1 MFYRTLTI
9 FTVRY
14 ARPIIAAWLCILI
27 VTGVLAVR
35 LTSVLSDHGVK
46 VEDGA
51 YAKVQQLLHD
61 TFRLPS
67 DPVIILFEK
76 PHSISKTQFRN
87 EISLTIQRLQHLPGI
102 GQILSPLD
110 QPGMVQEQIAYAVIP
125 ITAEKSDI
133 PPTIQRLRNA
143 IPNHLAISATLTGK
157 HVVQEDVN
165 QSSQRDL
172 MKAEAIGLPVAFLIL
187 WLAFGGFFLALLP
200 ILAGLLAVVGA
211 MGVMAILGT
220 KMELSIFTL
229 NVIPMVGLALSLDFA
244 LILVSRF
251 REELRRR
258 PMMQALAHTL
268 STAGRAILF
277 SALCVAFAISGVL
290 WIDMPIFTSI
300 AASGL
305 VVLTFSVLITLTLVP
320 ALLSLTASKMMP
332 AANDSDSANPKRS
345 SAWLAIAHFVMQR
358 PIRLCLLA
366 SLILV
371 SCIMPL
377 ASMRIAVPDH
387 TSLPRSYESRAGA
400 ERFSKAF
407 LGPNTSQAHI
417 IAEIPAGLMQR
428 KDWERLG
435 QIHARLSRDPG
446 VVKVDSVF
454 SLFTPEQLY
463 AVRQSPELNRKYR
476 PVTAPFLSANHVRF
490 AVTLRGDAASDQAKQ
505 WVRSWER
512 QHPDLL
518 VGGEPKFQQEAQ
530 DEIANHLYSVLLFI
544 FISNFL
550 VLFVAFRSILIPI
563 KTILMNLL
571 SLGASFGIL
580 VWIFEGGR
588 FGIEQTSIAL
598 MIPVFIF
605 GLTFGIS
612 MDYGVFLLSRIYESY
627 RLTGNNDQAVG
638 EGLASSSKIITSAA
652 AIMVA
657 VTAPFAMA
665 DVSGIQQLGIGIAS
679 AILIDATI
687 VRILLVPSLM
697 KLLGKWNWWAP

>member
-9 FTVRY
+9 FAIRY
-14 ARPIIAAWLCILI
+14 AKPIIAAWLCILI
-27 VTGVLAVR
+27 VTGVMATK

-46 VEDGA
+46 VENGA

-61 TFRLPS
+61 TFRIPN
-67 DPVIILFEK
+67 DPVIVVFEK
-76 PHSISKTQFRN
+76 PQPMSRTQFQD
-87 EISLTIQRLQHLPGI
+87 EISLTIQRLKHVPGI
-102 GQILSPLD
+102 GLILSPLD
-110 QPGMVQEQIAYAVIP
+110 RTSMMQEQIAYAVIP
-125 ITAEKSDI
+125 VTAEKSDI
-133 PPTIQRLRNA
+133 PATVQRLRDA
-143 IPNHLAISATLTGK
+143 IPKHIAISATLTGK

-172 MKAEAIGLPVAFLIL
+172 MKAEAIGIPIAFLIL
-187 WLAFGGFFLALLP
+187 WLAFGGFLLALLP
-200 ILAGLLAVVGA
+200 ILVGLIAVVGA

-229 NVIPMVGLALSLDFA
+229 NVIPMVGLALGLDFA

-251 REELRRR
+251 REELRNW

-290 WIDMPIFTSI
+290 WIDMPIFTSV
-300 AASGL
+300 AASAL
-305 VVLTFSVLITLTLVP
+305 VVLTFSVLITMTLVP
-320 ALLSLTASKMMP
+320 ALLSLAASKLMP
-332 AANDSDSANPKRS
+332 AKNDSSRS
-345 SAWLAIAHFVMQR
+345 NRSNAWLAIAHFVMRR

-366 SLILV
+366 SLILA
-371 SCIMPL
+371 SCIVPL
-377 ASMRIAVPDH
+377 ASMKIAVPDH
-387 TSLPRSYESRAGA
+387 TSLPRSNESRAAA
-400 ERFSKAF
+400 ERFTEAF
-407 LGPNTSQAHI
+407 FGPNTSQAYV
-417 IAEIPAGLMQR
+417 IAEMPAEPMQR
-428 KDWERLG
+428 KDWQHLA

-446 VVKVDSVF
+446 VAKVDSVF
-454 SLFTPEQLY
+454 SLLRPDQLY
-463 AVRQSPELNRKYR
+463 AIGQSPELSRKYR
-476 PVTAPFLSANHVRF
+476 PVTGPSLSGNHLLF
-490 AVTLRGDAASDQAKQ
+490 ALSLHGDAASDQAKK
-505 WVRSWER
+505 WVRSWEE
-512 QHPDLL
+512 QHPELL

-530 DEIANHLYSVLLFI
+530 DEIANHLYPVLLFI

-550 VLFVAFRSILIPI
+550 ILFLAFRSILIPI

-598 MIPVFIF
+598 MIPIFIF

-657 VTAPFAMA
+657 VTAPFALA
-665 DVSGIQQLGIGIAS
+665 DVSGIQQLGIGIAA